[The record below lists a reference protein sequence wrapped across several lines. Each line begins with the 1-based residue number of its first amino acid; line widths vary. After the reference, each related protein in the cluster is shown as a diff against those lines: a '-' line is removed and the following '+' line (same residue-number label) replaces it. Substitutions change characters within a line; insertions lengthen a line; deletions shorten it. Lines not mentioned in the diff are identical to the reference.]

1 MSSPAAPDRR
11 IVIVGAGRMGQG
23 IGSALASQGWQVT
36 LVSRARNP
44 MPDGLRLETD
54 SGAAISATT
63 LILIATPDD
72 AIASVAAG
80 LASSGVGPQHVVLH
94 MSGLLDRSALAPLAD
109 TRAALG
115 SFHPLQ
121 TIVDPASAA
130 HRLRGAYAGI
140 EGEPRAL
147 AAGRGLADALEMVPV
162 LLDSGSKPLYHA
174 GAVFAANYTTVL
186 AGVAERLALSAGI
199 PKETAARLYAPLF
212 IGAARNLADL
222 GAVRAL
228 TGPIRRGDVDTV
240 RAHLGALPAEI
251 GPLYR
256 ALGLAALELAI
267 EAELPEPAARSVRS
281 LLEESSMDRGRRN
294 ISSGA
299 PWEPT
304 VGYSRAVR
312 VGPYVHVAG
321 TTGTDEQGRAVAADV
336 YAQARHA
343 LGKISAALTE
353 AGARLDQVV
362 RTRIF
367 VTDIDRWEEVGRA
380 HGEVF
385 GQVRPA
391 ATMVEVRRL
400 IGPDILV
407 EIEADAYVG

>member
-1 MSSPAAPDRR
+1 
-11 IVIVGAGRMGQG
+11 
-23 IGSALASQGWQVT
+23 
-36 LVSRARNP
+36 
-44 MPDGLRLETD
+44 
-54 SGAAISATT
+54 
-63 LILIATPDD
+63 
-72 AIASVAAG
+72 
-80 LASSGVGPQHVVLH
+80 
-94 MSGLLDRSALAPLAD
+94 
-109 TRAALG
+109 
-115 SFHPLQ
+115 
-121 TIVDPASAA
+121 
-130 HRLRGAYAGI
+130 
-140 EGEPRAL
+140 
-147 AAGRGLADALEMVPV
+147 
-162 LLDSGSKPLYHA
+162 
-174 GAVFAANYTTVL
+174 
-186 AGVAERLALSAGI
+186 
-199 PKETAARLYAPLF
+199 
-212 IGAARNLADL
+212 
-222 GAVRAL
+222 
-228 TGPIRRGDVDTV
+228 V

-251 GPLYR
+251 SPLYR

-267 EAELPEPAARSVRS
+267 EAELPEPAGRSIRS
-281 LLEESSMDRGRRN
+281 ILEESSMERGRRN